1 MTTWKKQTLA
11 EVLATTANAHAQD
24 EALVISGK
32 RLTYAELR
40 DNVRELAQGLRA
52 LGINHG
58 DHVAVC
64 MGNSLEWVIFFY
76 AAASI
81 GAVTVPV
88 NTRFKADE
96 MLYCLKQADVKLLFV
111 TDRFLNIDF
120 IAMLRSL
127 CPAVDNTL
135 PDAATEKPVDLGAVL
150 QGSVGAIS
158 YMQTSCAACRQELLA
173 LKDLRGKYPEL
184 KVVAISVDSGNP
196 ARVARYREHF
206 GFDFPFVHDPDF
218 KTPELFGFSFT
229 PALVLVAKDGTI
241 GLLKGGY
248 RPGDEVELE
257 RKILEL
263 TGKQ

>member
-1 MTTWKKQTLA
+1 
-11 EVLATTANAHAQD
+11 
-24 EALVISGK
+24 
-32 RLTYAELR
+32 
-40 DNVRELAQGLRA
+40 
-52 LGINHG
+52 
-58 DHVAVC
+58 
-64 MGNSLEWVIFFY
+64 
-76 AAASI
+76 
-81 GAVTVPV
+81 
-88 NTRFKADE
+88 
-96 MLYCLKQADVKLLFV
+96 
-111 TDRFLNIDF
+111 
-120 IAMLRSL
+120 
-127 CPAVDNTL
+127 
-135 PDAATEKPVDLGAVL
+135 
-150 QGSVGAIS
+150 
-158 YMQTSCAACRQELLA
+158 MQTSCAACRQELLA

>member
-1 MTTWKKQTLA
+1 MDSMRHRR
-11 EVLATTANAHAQD
+11 ATAASLFAVF
-24 EALVISGK
+24 A
-32 RLTYAELR
+32 
-40 DNVRELAQGLRA
+40 
-52 LGINHG
+52 
-58 DHVAVC
+58 AVC
-64 MGNSLEWVIFFY
+64 CLGAEPTW
-76 AAASI
+76 AAAE
-81 GAVTVPV
+81 GDP
-88 NTRFKADE
+88 
-96 MLYCLKQADVKLLFV
+96 L
-111 TDRFLNIDF
+111 
-120 IAMLRSL
+120 
-127 CPAVDNTL
+127 PALTL
-135 PDAATEKPVDLGAVL
+135 PDAATEKPVDLGAFF

-257 RKILEL
+257 KKVLEL

>member
-1 MTTWKKQTLA
+1 MNAVRRLA
-11 EVLATTANAHAQD
+11 AGFHIPLCVLA
-24 EALVISGK
+24 ALW
-32 RLTYAELR
+32 L
-40 DNVRELAQGLRA
+40 
-52 LGINHG
+52 LGP
-58 DHVAVC
+58 APC
-64 MGNSLEWVIFFY
+64 L
-76 AAASI
+76 AAAE
-81 GAVTVPV
+81 G
-88 NTRFKADE
+88 
-96 MLYCLKQADVKLLFV
+96 
-111 TDRFLNIDF
+111 DRL
-120 IAMLRSL
+120 
-127 CPAVDNTL
+127 PAITL
-135 PDAATEKPVDLGAVL
+135 PDAATEKPVDLGAVF

-257 RKILEL
+257 KKILEL
-263 TGKQ
+263 TGKP

>member
-1 MTTWKKQTLA
+1 MTTARDVIPEIFVLLA
-11 EVLATTANAHAQD
+11 AVAFASLLGAAPAQ
-24 EALVISGK
+24 
-32 RLTYAELR
+32 
-40 DNVRELAQGLRA
+40 
-52 LGINHG
+52 
-58 DHVAVC
+58 
-64 MGNSLEWVIFFY
+64 
-76 AAASI
+76 AAAE
-81 GAVTVPV
+81 GDP
-88 NTRFKADE
+88 
-96 MLYCLKQADVKLLFV
+96 L
-111 TDRFLNIDF
+111 
-120 IAMLRSL
+120 
-127 CPAVDNTL
+127 PAITL
-135 PDAATEKPVDLGAVL
+135 PDAATEKPLDLAAHL

-229 PALVLVAKDGTI
+229 PALVLVTKDGTI

-257 RKILEL
+257 KKILEL